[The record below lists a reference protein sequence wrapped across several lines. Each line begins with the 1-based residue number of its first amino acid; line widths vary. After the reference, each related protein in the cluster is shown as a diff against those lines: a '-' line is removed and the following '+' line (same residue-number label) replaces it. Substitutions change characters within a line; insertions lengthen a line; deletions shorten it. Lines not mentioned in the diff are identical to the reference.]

1 MEFNFVLVS
10 YLFFPRVV
18 LVDLPTLDLSVIQ
31 SKLAARHITFVVNR
45 DLPGQ
50 DGQKAVYYFARTL
63 NDVNFLIELKFKA
76 GMNVCKVSVRS
87 SSKAVAEYCK
97 LSVAK
102 ILLAHQ

>member
-1 MEFNFVLVS
+1 LFVSVNGFCFINGFVIFS
-10 YLFFPRVV
+10 
-18 LVDLPTLDLSVIQ
+18 DLPTLDLNAIQ
-31 SKLAARHITFVVNR
+31 SKLAARHISFVVNR

-63 NDVNFLIELKFKA
+63 NNSNFLIELKFKA

-87 SSKAVAEYCK
+87 VSKPIAEYCK

-102 ILLAHQ
+102 ILLAQQ